1 MNCNLLALAT
11 MCFWMA
17 SMLFLDT
24 LEWTFMYCEWMTS
37 MFLWIEICL
46 SLMIYIVFIV
56 IIYMYCLLL
65 KI

>member
-24 LEWTFMYCEWMTS
+24 MEWTFMYCDY
-37 MFLWIEICL
+37 LDD
-46 SLMIYIVFIV
+46 
-56 IIYMYCLLL
+56 
-65 KI
+65 